1 VKDEYDPIRKTGLL
15 PKNGGV
21 DRRKLQYENNAGGQA
36 YIVGGTMISGN
47 RSAFADEFVH
57 ERMGREKGR
66 KLKRRKDDQAEEEAL
81 QRLLKNEMASGSTGA
96 KYLRTIQELNNS
108 KDKSS
113 DKRAGSSG
121 PRDTADAE
129 DKPITGMPFKIET
142 IRKIGFNPAA
152 YNDPLQGLRVSEE
165 TSKTV
170 SK

>member
-1 VKDEYDPIRKTGLL
+1 MAE
-15 PKNGGV
+15 
-21 DRRKLQYENNAGGQA
+21 KLQYENNAGGQA

-96 KYLRTIQELNNS
+96 KYLRTIQELNSS